1 MFDHFIQHLLYLT
14 AADLVDRVG
23 DAGAS
28 HVGRRESRV
37 LDVARVPRQRSSRC
51 RKGEYAADPE
61 AARVLITN
69 MIIT

>member
-1 MFDHFIQHLLYLT
+1 MSYHLIQNLPSLT
-14 AADLVDRVG
+14 TADLVDRVG
-23 DAGAS
+23 DSGAS

-61 AARVLITN
+61 AARVPITN
-69 MIIT
+69 MVIT